1 MNDDYW
7 RARWRD
13 GRIGF
18 HEGLPN
24 AQLAEHLGRLGTKR
38 RVLVPL
44 CGKAEDLA
52 FLGAHGHQV
61 VGVELEPAAI
71 ESFFE
76 EHGMVPEVTRMGPFV
91 RYACGPITLF
101 AGDFFASTAA
111 VLGPVDAL
119 YDRAAIIALPPALR
133 LRYAQHLRALLPAA
147 ASGLVITVEYP
158 QHTHEGP
165 PFSVSESE
173 LREHFAG
180 LSVELVGESKAE
192 AASIQLLDARQKCFH
207 VRF

>member
-101 AGDFFASTAA
+101 AGDFFFATAFLAGDFFAADFFAAFFA
-111 VLGPVDAL
+111 VFLTA
-119 YDRAAIIALPPALR
+119 
-133 LRYAQHLRALLPAA
+133 
-147 ASGLVITVEYP
+147 T
-158 QHTHEGP
+158 
-165 PFSVSESE
+165 
-173 LREHFAG
+173 
-180 LSVELVGESKAE
+180 
-192 AASIQLLDARQKCFH
+192 
-207 VRF
+207 